1 NYSYNGNRLSQI
13 IDNVG
18 GSHEVDFVQ
27 RGGANYTFYDDGSLK
42 SDANEQIQ
50 NINYDTFLQQPTQV
64 QLTDGRT
71 INHYYDGGGKLL
83 KTVYS
88 TGETWEFGNG
98 LIYKNGQPYQLSMAE
113 GRATYQNGTWQNE
126 FQYQDHLGN
135 TRVSFKANGNQL
147 EKVAETVFDPW
158 GVVLNGLGQQNA
170 FQNRFEF
177 LNREKE
183 STFGLNTIRLGARGY
198 NPTIGRFDETD
209 PVIEGQEH
217 LSLYQY
223 GWNNPVLMSDPDG
236 REPCC
241 GGVVDFLT
249 GAGQAIIEDVAG
261 STPIQANPGD
271 AGAYNS
277 GRTAGHLV
285 AAIAGAGESALGLLG
300 LGASAV
306 GEVGSLG
313 LATPAIA
320 VTAAGSLALTAHG
333 VSTANNALNNLRN
346 DKGRVEVSGDKTYDR
361 VKPRK
366 GTVNKVTE
374 NQPKNAKGEM
384 LDPNTGQAIDP
395 KRKDLGHKPGQ
406 EWRKRKEMHKEKGST
421 RKEVIEAENNPDLYQ
436 WEDRSSNRSRTHEKR
451 N

>member
-1 NYSYNGNRLSQI
+1 
-13 IDNVG
+13 
-18 GSHEVDFVQ
+18 
-27 RGGANYTFYDDGSLK
+27 
-42 SDANEQIQ
+42 
-50 NINYDTFLQQPTQV
+50 
-64 QLTDGRT
+64 
-71 INHYYDGGGKLL
+71 
-83 KTVYS
+83 
-88 TGETWEFGNG
+88 
-98 LIYKNGQPYQLSMAE
+98 
-113 GRATYQNGTWQNE
+113 
-126 FQYQDHLGN
+126 
-135 TRVSFKANGNQL
+135 
-147 EKVAETVFDPW
+147 
-158 GVVLNGLGQQNA
+158 
-170 FQNRFEF
+170 
-177 LNREKE
+177 
-183 STFGLNTIRLGARGY
+183 
-198 NPTIGRFDETD
+198 
-209 PVIEGQEH
+209 
-217 LSLYQY
+217 
-223 GWNNPVLMSDPDG
+223 
-236 REPCC
+236 
-241 GGVVDFLT
+241 
-249 GAGQAIIEDVAG
+249 VAG

-346 DKGRVEVSGDKTYDR
+346 DKGRVEASGDKTYDR

>member
-1 NYSYNGNRLSQI
+1 M
-13 IDNVG
+13 G